1 MFQKLLLRVTNKQEY
16 HETDVFALVHF
27 FPSRKNAV
35 FRIKSGTKMKMVFK
49 GFLFFFFF
57 LIFFFF
63 DKCTG

>member
-49 GFLFFFFF
+49 GFFCFFFF
-57 LIFFFF
+57 
-63 DKCTG
+63 